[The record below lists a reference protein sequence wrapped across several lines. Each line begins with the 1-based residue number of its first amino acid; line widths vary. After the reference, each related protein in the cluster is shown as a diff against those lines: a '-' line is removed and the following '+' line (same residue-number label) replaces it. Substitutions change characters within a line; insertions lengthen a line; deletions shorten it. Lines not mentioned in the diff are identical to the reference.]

1 MNILIQG
8 NTHTV
13 ISQFQI
19 ENKLSNDFYRLGWD
33 GFGNISIEKIDI
45 PTFPEKYIDMK
56 KANREI
62 ILAAFKASQSNL
74 GVAFMGIKGTGKTVD
89 AKKLSLE
96 SQLPVI
102 IIDKSVPKKIDL
114 APFLLSIEQEVVV
127 FIDEFG
133 KNFKS
138 YVDSDDEYQ
147 SQENLLSILDG
158 INSSYKRL
166 FVFTTNE
173 ELNEFMLN
181 RPSRIKFLVNYEYLK
196 LEEIKLLLKNA
207 LNKEEYL
214 QDLLDNLDNSNL
226 TIDILYSIVNLI
238 NSIDKPYSQFKD
250 IFNYSVNN
258 TYEFT
263 PVEQGKGE
271 FFISTVKGVMKKG
284 KGVQITDWGYY
295 NIQEDGK
302 IKLDGDIYTYKK
314 SFINLA
320 KIF

>member
-19 ENKLSNDFYRLGWD
+19 ENKLSNAFYRLGWD

-45 PTFPEKYIDMK
+45 PTFPERYVDMK

-62 ILAAFKASQSNL
+62 ILSAFKVSQSNL

-96 SQLPVI
+96 ANLPVI
-102 IIDKSVPKKIDL
+102 IIDKSVPKNIDL
-114 APFLLSIEQEVVV
+114 APFLLSIEQEIVV

-138 YVDSDDEYQ
+138 YSDEEDKYQ
-147 SQENLLSILDG
+147 TQENLLSILDG

-196 LEEIKLLLKNA
+196 LEEIKLLLKDA
-207 LNKEEYL
+207 LNKKEYL
-214 QDLLDNLDNSNL
+214 QDLLNNLDNSNL
-226 TIDILYSIVNLI
+226 TIDILYSIVNLV
-238 NSIDKPYSQFKD
+238 NSIDKPYSEFKD

-263 PVEQGKGE
+263 PVEDGE
-271 FFISTVKGVMKKG
+271 FFITTVKGIMKKG
-284 KGVQITDWGYY
+284 NYVHIVDYGHYTILQD
-295 NIQEDGK
+295 NK
-302 IKLDGDIYTYKK
+302 IKINGNLYTYKK

-320 KIF
+320 KVY